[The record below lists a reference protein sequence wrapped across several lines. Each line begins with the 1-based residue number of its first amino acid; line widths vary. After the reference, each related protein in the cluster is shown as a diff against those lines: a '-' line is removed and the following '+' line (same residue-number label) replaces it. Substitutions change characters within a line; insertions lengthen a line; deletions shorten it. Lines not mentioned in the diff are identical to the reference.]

1 MRSRWLFSM
10 VVICLTGTMDAQTF
24 DALHGLSAGNTV
36 TFFYERTGI
45 PTSFMPDT
53 LSTFDAF
60 SGTIE
65 VRVDSVVTTPGDPVS
80 NHHLTVRRLGVR
92 TIRKRHRVVSSS
104 SVEETYASILRED
117 ASQHLGAGNTSL
129 QGWFFA
135 DTVRF
140 SPRCPNEEW
149 GLWYSYPRYYR
160 FYDAALDDSLQV
172 RGDSLLLR
180 TRYTDCLD
188 YGIQQTLTLS
198 RTEGLVAYLSEE
210 MNFFDWSA
218 TDSYR
223 RSTTDAVG
231 PADAVVPSVLL
242 LPNYPNPVRTHTTI
256 PFVLSKQARV
266 VIDILDLHGAIVTN
280 AYDVTCAPGMHW
292 THLSMGSMPPGMYLC
307 RLRTP
312 ESSAYRPILVLE

>member
-1 MRSRWLFSM
+1 MISRSLFAV
-10 VVICLTGTMDAQTF
+10 VVICLTGTIDAQTF
-24 DALHGLSAGNTV
+24 DALNGLSAGNSV
-36 TFFYERTGI
+36 TFFYVRTGI
-45 PTSFMPDT
+45 PSSFMPDT

-60 SGTIE
+60 SGTI
-65 VRVDSVVTTPGDPVS
+65 VVQVDSVVTAPGDPVTYT
-80 NHHLTVRRLGVR
+80 HLTVRREGVR

-104 SVEETYASILRED
+104 AVEEMYTTVLRED
-117 ASQHLGAGNTSL
+117 ASQHHGAGSTLL

-149 GLWYSYPRYYR
+149 GSWYSYPHYYR
-160 FYDAALDDSLQV
+160 FYDPALDDSLQV
-172 RGDSLLLR
+172 HGDSLLLR

-223 RSTTDAVG
+223 RSATDAAG
-231 PADAVVPSVLL
+231 PADFVVPSVLL
-242 LPNYPNPVRTHTTI
+242 LPNFPNPVRTHTTI
-256 PFVLSKQARV
+256 PFLLSKQTRV
-266 VIDILDLHGAIVTN
+266 VIDILDIHGAIVTN
-280 AYDVTCAPGMHW
+280 VCNATCTPGMHW

-312 ESSAYRPILVLE
+312 ESSAFRTILVLE